1 MESTKINFFARVTK
15 AIFKFDEYD
24 RFITEPT
31 KKAISYL
38 IKLMIVFAIII
49 SSILTYQMTKN
60 TKKVFEIINNEFP
73 EFTITDDQL
82 QIQENY
88 EYYFED
94 IDLNVI
100 ITEEPIN
107 YMNLK
112 YNNFIA
118 LLKDKTVINYNGFS
132 QELLYKD
139 IQISSKEDIAKIS
152 KTRETMLLKVNIWA
166 IMIII
171 SFVIYSV
178 KILIDIVTLA
188 VLGLIINLIIRTAF
202 KFGQLFVIS
211 LYSMTLPA
219 ILYLIYMIINILFGI
234 TIKYFEVAYNAIGYI
249 YLITVLLIMK
259 SDIIKNTQELQKILD
274 EQKKVKEE
282 LERERKE
289 EKEKQEEANSK
300 KEKKEKEKEQQ
311 KDNPEAEPQAE
322 S

>member
-1 MESTKINFFARVTK
+1 MESTKINFFARVIK

-31 KKAISYL
+31 KKAIIYL
-38 IKLMIVFAIII
+38 IKLMILFAITI

-73 EFTITDDQL
+73 EFTITDNQL
-82 QIQENY
+82 QIEENY

-107 YMNLK
+107 YMNLT
-112 YNNFIA
+112 YNNFIV
-118 LLKDKTVINYNGFS
+118 LLKDKTIINYNGFS

-139 IQISSKEDIAKIS
+139 IQISSKEDIAEIS
-152 KTRETMLLKVNIWA
+152 KTREAMLLKVSLWA

-171 SFVIYSV
+171 SFVVYSV
-178 KILIDIVTLA
+178 KILIDIVTLV
-188 VLGLIINLIIRTAF
+188 VLGLIINLIIRTEF
-202 KFGQLFVIS
+202 KLRQLFAIS

-219 ILYLIYMIINILFGI
+219 ILYLIYMIINVLFGI

-274 EQKKVKEE
+274 EQKKVREE
-282 LERERKE
+282 LEREKRE
-289 EKEKQEEANSK
+289 EKEKQEEGNRE
-300 KEKKEKEKEQQ
+300 KEKKKKEQE
-311 KDNPEAEPQAE
+311 KDKPEAEPQAE

>member
-31 KKAISYL
+31 KRAISYL
-38 IKLMIVFAIII
+38 IKLMILFAIII

-73 EFTITDDQL
+73 EFTITNNQL
-82 QIQENY
+82 QIDENY

-139 IQISSKEDIAKIS
+139 IQISSKEDIAEIS
-152 KTRETMLLKVNIWA
+152 KTREAMLLKVSLWA
-166 IMIII
+166 IMLII
-171 SFVIYSV
+171 SFVVYSV

-188 VLGLIINLIIRTAF
+188 VLGLIINLIIKTEF
-202 KFGQLFVIS
+202 KLRQLFTIS

-219 ILYLIYMIINILFGI
+219 ILYLIYMIINIVFGI

-274 EQKKVKEE
+274 EQKKVREE
-282 LERERKE
+282 LEREKRE
-289 EKEKQEEANSK
+289 EKEKQEEGNRE
-300 KEKKEKEKEQQ
+300 KEKKKKEQE
-311 KDNPEAEPQAE
+311 KDKPEAEPQAE